1 MRQQDLLKSQHLLDL
16 VTEKSYTGTVDK
28 KKGSGKPDSGLHC
41 HCPED
46 VLVPIDIQA
55 SASALIVLSPP
66 PVQKKANS
74 SKGQ

>member
-1 MRQQDLLKSQHLLDL
+1 MRQQDLLKSQYLLDL

-28 KKGSGKPDSGLHC
+28 KWGSGKPDSGQHY

-55 SASALIVLSPP
+55 SALIVLSLP